1 MVIIAKKNML
11 YFILCYNNG
20 TGEFYMR
27 EDASLTDD
35 ELIDLI
41 LYGLQE
47 NFVSPRLIHHF
58 LIYCAIEKYRQL
70 STLAEKEYD
79 GRLTTFQ
86 YASCLLIALSESSII
101 RARKVNASLAF
112 DTAIKM
118 CETPYDH
125 SDYGARCLLP
135 LDRIDFDKTFQN
147 HPSFYLVFKNEL
159 IENLLSM
166 KHQPL
171 DYALSLKMF
180 YQMSLHCLE
189 RDRNKL
195 ENFGNC
201 RSDVKNLSFENIQRS
216 VKIKE
221 RVLSLFGD

>member
-1 MVIIAKKNML
+1 MVIIVEKIKL
-11 YFILCYNNG
+11 CFILCYKNG

-35 ELIDLI
+35 ELVDLI

-47 NFVSPRLIHHF
+47 NSVFFRLVHHF
-58 LIYCAIEKYRQL
+58 PIYCAIQKYRQL
-70 STLAEKEYD
+70 STLVEKEYD
-79 GRLTTFQ
+79 ERLTTFQ
-86 YASCLLIALSESSII
+86 YASCLLIALSESKII
-101 RARKVNASLAF
+101 RDREINASFAF

-118 CETPYDH
+118 CEKPYDH
-125 SDYGARCLLP
+125 SDYVVRCLLP
-135 LDRIDFDKTFQN
+135 IDQIDFEKTFQN
-147 HPSFYLVFKNEL
+147 HPSFYLVFKNEV
-159 IENLLSM
+159 IETLLSM

-171 DYALSLKMF
+171 DYALSFKMF

-195 ENFGNC
+195 ENFGNY
-201 RSDVKNLSFENIQRS
+201 RSDDKNLSFENIQRS

-221 RVLSLFGD
+221 RVLSLF

>member
-1 MVIIAKKNML
+1 
-11 YFILCYNNG
+11 
-20 TGEFYMR
+20 MR
-27 EDASLTDD
+27 EDINLTDG
-35 ELIDLI
+35 ELVDLI
-41 LYGLQE
+41 LYSLQE
-47 NFVSPRLIHHF
+47 NSVSFRLVHHF
-58 LIYCAIEKYRQL
+58 PIYCAIEKYRQL

-101 RARKVNASLAF
+101 RARKVNASLTF

-135 LDRIDFDKTFQN
+135 LDQIDFKTAFQT

-171 DYALSLKMF
+171 DYALSFKMF

-189 RDRNKL
+189 RDGNKL
-195 ENFGNC
+195 ENFGNY
-201 RSDVKNLSFENIQRS
+201 
-216 VKIKE
+216 
-221 RVLSLFGD
+221 

>member
-1 MVIIAKKNML
+1 MKEYI
-11 YFILCYNNG
+11 
-20 TGEFYMR
+20 
-27 EDASLTDD
+27 SLTDD
-35 ELIDLI
+35 ELVDLI

-47 NFVSPRLIHHF
+47 NSVFFRLVHHF
-58 LIYCAIEKYRQL
+58 PIYCAIQKYRQL
-70 STLAEKEYD
+70 STLVEKEYD
-79 GRLTTFQ
+79 RKLTTFQ
-86 YASCLLIALSESSII
+86 YASCLFIALSESKII
-101 RARKVNASLAF
+101 RNREINASFAF

-118 CETPYDH
+118 CEKPYDH
-125 SDYGARCLLP
+125 SDYGVRCLLP
-135 LDRIDFDKTFQN
+135 LDQIDFKKTFQN
-147 HPSFYLVFKNEL
+147 HSKSYLIFKNEI

-166 KHQPL
+166 KYQPL

-221 RVLSLFGD
+221 RVLSLF

>member
-1 MVIIAKKNML
+1 
-11 YFILCYNNG
+11 
-20 TGEFYMR
+20 MR

-58 LIYCAIEKYRQL
+58 PIYCAIEKYRQL

-101 RARKVNASLAF
+101 RARKVNASFAF

-118 CETPYDH
+118 CEKPYDR
-125 SDYGARCLLP
+125 SDYGVRCLLP
-135 LDRIDFDKTFQN
+135 LDQIDFEKTFQN
-147 HPSFYLVFKNEL
+147 HSSFYLVFKNEV
-159 IENLLSM
+159 IETLLSM

-171 DYALSLKMF
+171 DYALSFKMF
-180 YQMSLHCLE
+180 CQMSLHCLE

-195 ENFGNC
+195 ENFGNY
-201 RSDVKNLSFENIQRS
+201 RSNDKNLSFENIQRS

-221 RVLSLFGD
+221 RVLSLF

>member
-1 MVIIAKKNML
+1 
-11 YFILCYNNG
+11 
-20 TGEFYMR
+20 MR

-47 NFVSPRLIHHF
+47 KFVSLRLIHHF
-58 LIYCAIEKYRQL
+58 PIYCAIEKYRQL
-70 STLAEKEYD
+70 STLVEKEYD

-86 YASCLLIALSESSII
+86 YASCLLIALPESKII
-101 RARKVNASLAF
+101 RDREINSSFAF
-112 DTAIKM
+112 DTAVKM
-118 CETPYDH
+118 CEKTYVH
-125 SDYGARCLLP
+125 SNYGDRCLLP

-147 HPSFYLVFKNEL
+147 HPSFYLVFKNEV
-159 IENLLSM
+159 IETLLSM
-166 KHQPL
+166 RHQPL
-171 DYALSLKMF
+171 DYALSFKMF

-195 ENFGNC
+195 ENFGNY
-201 RSDVKNLSFENIQRS
+201 RSNDKNLSFENIQGS

-221 RVLSLFGD
+221 RVLSLF

>member
-1 MVIIAKKNML
+1 M
-11 YFILCYNNG
+11 G
-20 TGEFYMR
+20 

-58 LIYCAIEKYRQL
+58 PIYCAIEKYRQL
-70 STLAEKEYD
+70 STLIEKEYD
-79 GRLTTFQ
+79 ERLTTFQ
-86 YASCLLIALSESSII
+86 YASCLLIALFESKII
-101 RARKVNASLAF
+101 RDREINASFAF

-118 CETPYDH
+118 CEKPYDH

-135 LDRIDFDKTFQN
+135 LAQIDFKTAFQT
-147 HPSFYLVFKNEL
+147 HPSFYLVLKNEL

-171 DYALSLKMF
+171 DYALSFKMF

-189 RDRNKL
+189 RDSHKL

-201 RSDVKNLSFENIQRS
+201 RSEDKNLSFENIQRS

-221 RVLSLFGD
+221 RVLSLFCD

>member
-1 MVIIAKKNML
+1 
-11 YFILCYNNG
+11 
-20 TGEFYMR
+20 MR

-58 LIYCAIEKYRQL
+58 PIYCAIEKYRQL

-147 HPSFYLVFKNEL
+147 H
-159 IENLLSM
+159 
-166 KHQPL
+166 H
-171 DYALSLKMF
+171 
-180 YQMSLHCLE
+180 
-189 RDRNKL
+189 
-195 ENFGNC
+195 
-201 RSDVKNLSFENIQRS
+201 
-216 VKIKE
+216 
-221 RVLSLFGD
+221 

>member
-1 MVIIAKKNML
+1 
-11 YFILCYNNG
+11 
-20 TGEFYMR
+20 MR

-47 NFVSPRLIHHF
+47 NFVSFRLVHHF
-58 LIYCAIEKYRQL
+58 PIYCSIEKYRQL
-70 STLAEKEYD
+70 STLVEKEYD

-86 YASCLLIALSESSII
+86 YTSCLLIALFESKII
-101 RARKVNASLAF
+101 RDREINASFAF

-118 CETPYDH
+118 CEKPYDH
-125 SDYGARCLLP
+125 SDYGVRCLLP
-135 LDRIDFDKTFQN
+135 LDQIDFEKTFQN
-147 HPSFYLVFKNEL
+147 HSSFYLVFKNEV
-159 IENLLSM
+159 IETLLSM

-171 DYALSLKMF
+171 DYALGFKMF

-195 ENFGNC
+195 ENFGNY
-201 RSDVKNLSFENIQRS
+201 RSDDKNLSFENIQRS

-221 RVLSLFGD
+221 RVLSLF

>member
-1 MVIIAKKNML
+1 
-11 YFILCYNNG
+11 
-20 TGEFYMR
+20 MR

-47 NFVSPRLIHHF
+47 NGVSLRLIHHF
-58 LIYCAIEKYRQL
+58 PIYCAIRKYRQL
-70 STLAEKEYD
+70 SEFVEKEYD

-86 YASCLLIALSESSII
+86 YASCLLIALSESKII
-101 RARKVNASLAF
+101 SDRKINASFAF

-125 SDYGARCLLP
+125 SDYGTRCLFP
-135 LDRIDFDKTFQN
+135 LDQIDFKTAFQN
-147 HPSFYLVFKNEL
+147 HSESYLIFKNEL

-171 DYALSLKMF
+171 YYALSFKMF
-180 YQMSLHCLE
+180 YQMALHCLE
-189 RDRNKL
+189 KDRNKL
-195 ENFGNC
+195 ENFGNY
-201 RSDVKNLSFENIQRS
+201 RSDDKNLSFENIQRS

-221 RVLSLFGD
+221 RVLSLF

>member
-1 MVIIAKKNML
+1 
-11 YFILCYNNG
+11 
-20 TGEFYMR
+20 MR

-58 LIYCAIEKYRQL
+58 PIYCAIEKYRQL

-79 GRLTTFQ
+79 GSLTTFQ
-86 YASCLLIALSESSII
+86 YASCLFIALSEIRII
-101 RARKVNASLAF
+101 RDREINASFAF

-118 CETPYDH
+118 CEMPYDY
-125 SDYGARCLLP
+125 SNYGVRCLLP
-135 LDRIDFDKTFQN
+135 LDQINFKTTFQN
-147 HPSFYLVFKNEL
+147 HPRSYLIFKNEL

-189 RDRNKL
+189 RDSHKL

-201 RSDVKNLSFENIQRS
+201 RSEDKNFSFENIQRS

-221 RVLSLFGD
+221 RVLSLFCD

>member
-1 MVIIAKKNML
+1 
-11 YFILCYNNG
+11 
-20 TGEFYMR
+20 MR
-27 EDASLTDD
+27 EDISLTDD
-35 ELIDLI
+35 ELVDLI

-47 NFVSPRLIHHF
+47 NGVSLRLIHHF
-58 LIYCAIEKYRQL
+58 PIYCAIEKYRQL
-70 STLAEKEYD
+70 SILVEKEYD
-79 GRLTTFQ
+79 KRLTTFQ
-86 YASCLLIALSESSII
+86 YASCLLIALSESRII
-101 RARKVNASLAF
+101 RDREVNASLAF

-135 LDRIDFDKTFQN
+135 LDQIAFKIAFQN

-166 KHQPL
+166 KYQPL
-171 DYALSLKMF
+171 DYALGFKMF

-189 RDRNKL
+189 RDGNKL
-195 ENFGNC
+195 ENFGNY
-201 RSDVKNLSFENIQRS
+201 RSDDKNLSFENIQRS

-221 RVLSLFGD
+221 RVLSLF